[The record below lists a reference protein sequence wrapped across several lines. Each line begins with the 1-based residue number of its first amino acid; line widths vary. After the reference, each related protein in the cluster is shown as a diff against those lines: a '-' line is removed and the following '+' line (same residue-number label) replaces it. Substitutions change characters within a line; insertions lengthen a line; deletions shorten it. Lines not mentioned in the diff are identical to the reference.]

1 MTEQR
6 IKLQT
11 INQVWGFLCISPT
24 QEYRYL
30 KSYPR
35 PLDLGRVSIY
45 TLCFDRVKYLI
56 CQ

>member
-24 QEYRYL
+24 QKYRYL
-30 KSYPR
+30 KFI
-35 PLDLGRVSIY
+35 PLTPFIEEVFLFGVYAVIE
-45 TLCFDRVKYLI
+45 
-56 CQ
+56 